1 MDRREFCLNA
11 FLTTAALS
19 APRIC
24 GAYGDIGG
32 HIILVELTGAN
43 DGLNTVVPFKN
54 DRYYSLRPEIGIPKK
69 DVLSLDND
77 QGLHPSLVGIRS
89 LYESG
94 DLRIFQNVGYP
105 EQIQS
110 HFRSIEIWERGGD
123 GRANGREGWLVK
135 QLARLGVDRFDAP
148 GIYLGGTGNI
158 FAGGKH
164 YLGPHSIGKI
174 LSSRD
179 QGTSIDKSGVS
190 IRNPLLASIQQSQ
203 KNHNRR
209 ATSIASKLQ
218 ADKTMF
224 RVRGRQLGGQL
235 RTVCDLI
242 SANVQIPVFKVTLG
256 SFDTHVN
263 QRNQH
268 RNLLR
273 ELDEALTDTVA
284 ALKRIGVWDRV
295 SIITYSEFGRRVAEN
310 GARGTDH
317 GTAAP
322 HFYLSGNVRGGI
334 HGGMADL
341 EKLKKGDLIFKTD
354 YRSVFEFALRHH
366 LGIDRN
372 IFSEFRSIES

>member
-1 MDRREFCLNA
+1 MNRREFCLNA
-11 FLTTAALS
+11 FLAHAALS
-19 APRIC
+19 ASRIC
-24 GAYGDIGG
+24 GASGG
-32 HIILVELTGAN
+32 TDGYIILVELTGAN

-54 DRYYSLRPEIGIPKK
+54 DRYYSFRPEIGIPKN

-89 LYESG
+89 LFESG

-135 QLARLGVDRFDAP
+135 QLAGLDVDRFDAP
-148 GIYLGGTGNI
+148 GIFLGGTGNI
-158 FAGGKH
+158 FAGGQH
-164 YLGPHSIGKI
+164 YLGPHSIGKM
-174 LSSRD
+174 LSSKYQSD
-179 QGTSIDKSGVS
+179 LANGSAPAAK
-190 IRNPLLASIQQSQ
+190 NPLLASIQRSQ
-203 KNHNRR
+203 INHNRR
-209 ATSIASKLQ
+209 ASSILSKLQ

-224 RVRGRQLGGQL
+224 RIRGKQLGRQL
-235 RTVCDLI
+235 RTVCNLI
-242 SANVQIPVFKVTLG
+242 SANVKIPVFKVTLG

-268 RNLLR
+268 RRLLR

-284 ALKRIGVWDRV
+284 AIKRIGVWEKV
-295 SIITYSEFGRRVAEN
+295 AIITYSEFGRRVAEN
-310 GARGTDH
+310 GSRGTEH

-322 HFYLSGNVRGGI
+322 HFYLSGNVDGGI

-366 LGIDRN
+366 LGIDQN
-372 IFSEFRSIES
+372 VFSGFKSIEV

>member
-11 FLTTAALS
+11 FLASAALS

-24 GAYGDIGG
+24 CASGDIDG

-43 DGLNTVVPFKN
+43 DGLNTVIPVKN
-54 DRYYSLRPEIGIPKK
+54 DRYYSLRPEIGIKK
-69 DVLSLDND
+69 QDVLPLDND
-77 QGLHPSLVGIRS
+77 QGLHPSLKGIRS
-89 LYESG
+89 IYETG

-123 GRANGREGWLVK
+123 GRANGRRGWLVK
-135 QLARLGVDRFDAP
+135 QLAELGVERFDAP

-158 FAGGKH
+158 FAGGQH

-174 LSSRD
+174 LSSENQD
-179 QGTSIDKSGVS
+179 ASIDKSTVAS
-190 IRNPLLASIQQSQ
+190 KNPLLASIQRSQ
-203 KNHNRR
+203 ANHNRR
-209 ATSIASKLQ
+209 ASSISSKLQ
-218 ADKTMF
+218 TDKKMF
-224 RVRGRQLGGQL
+224 GIRGKQLGGQL

-284 ALKRIGVWDRV
+284 ALKRIGVWDKV
-295 SIITYSEFGRRVAEN
+295 AIMTYSEFGRRVAEN

-366 LGIDRN
+366 LNIDQN
-372 IFSEFRSIES
+372 IFSGFRSIET

>member
-11 FLTTAALS
+11 FLASAALS

-24 GAYGDIGG
+24 CASGDIDG
-32 HIILVELTGAN
+32 HLILVELTGAN
-43 DGLNTVVPFKN
+43 DGLNTVIPVKN
-54 DRYYSLRPEIGIPKK
+54 DRYYSLRPEIGVNRH
-69 DVLSLDND
+69 DVLSLDDD
-77 QGLHPSLVGIRS
+77 QGLHPSLRGIRS
-89 LYESG
+89 LYETG

-123 GRANGREGWLVK
+123 GRANGRKGWLVK
-135 QLARLGVDRFDAP
+135 QLAEVGVERFDAP

-158 FAGGKH
+158 FAGGQH
-164 YLGPHSIGKI
+164 YLGPHSIGQI
-174 LSSRD
+174 LSSENQD
-179 QGTSIDKSGVS
+179 ASIDKSSVS
-190 IRNPLLASIQQSQ
+190 VKNPLLASIQRSQ
-203 KNHNRR
+203 ANHNRR
-209 ATSIASKLQ
+209 ASSISSKLQ
-218 ADKTMF
+218 TDKTMF
-224 RVRGRQLGGQL
+224 RIRGKHLGGQL

-284 ALKRIGVWDRV
+284 ALKRIGVWDKV
-295 SIITYSEFGRRVAEN
+295 AIMTYSEFGRRVAEN

-366 LGIDRN
+366 LKIDQN
-372 IFSEFRSIES
+372 IFSGFRSIET

>member
-11 FLTTAALS
+11 FLASAALS

-24 GAYGDIGG
+24 CASGDIDG

-43 DGLNTVVPFKN
+43 DGLNTVIPVKN
-54 DRYYSLRPEIGIPKK
+54 DRYYSLRPEIGVNRH
-69 DVLSLDND
+69 DVLSLDDD
-77 QGLHPSLVGIRS
+77 QGLHPSLRGIRS
-89 LYESG
+89 LYETG

-123 GRANGREGWLVK
+123 GRANGRKGWLVK
-135 QLARLGVDRFDAP
+135 QLAELGVERFDAP

-158 FAGGKH
+158 FAGGQH
-164 YLGPHSIGKI
+164 YLGPHSIGQI
-174 LSSRD
+174 LSSENQD
-179 QGTSIDKSGVS
+179 ASIDKSSVS
-190 IRNPLLASIQQSQ
+190 VKNPLLASIQRSQ
-203 KNHNRR
+203 ANHNRR
-209 ATSIASKLQ
+209 ASSISSKLQ
-218 ADKTMF
+218 TDKTIF
-224 RVRGRQLGGQL
+224 RIRGKQLGGQL

-284 ALKRIGVWDRV
+284 ALKRIGVWDKV
-295 SIITYSEFGRRVAEN
+295 AIMTYSEFGRRVAEN

-366 LGIDRN
+366 LKIDQN
-372 IFSEFRSIES
+372 IFSGFRSIET

>member
-11 FLTTAALS
+11 FLASAALS

-24 GAYGDIGG
+24 CASGDIDG

-43 DGLNTVVPFKN
+43 DGLNTVIPVKN
-54 DRYYSLRPEIGIPKK
+54 DRYYSLRPEIGVNRH
-69 DVLSLDND
+69 DVLSLDDD
-77 QGLHPSLVGIRS
+77 QGLHPSLRGIRS
-89 LYESG
+89 LYETG

-105 EQIQS
+105 EQIKS

-123 GRANGREGWLVK
+123 GRANGRKGWLVK
-135 QLARLGVDRFDAP
+135 QLAELGVERFDAP

-158 FAGGKH
+158 FAGGQH
-164 YLGPHSIGKI
+164 YLGPHSIGQI
-174 LSSRD
+174 LSSENQD
-179 QGTSIDKSGVS
+179 ASIDKSSVS
-190 IRNPLLASIQQSQ
+190 VKNPLLASIQRSQ
-203 KNHNRR
+203 ANHNRR
-209 ATSIASKLQ
+209 ASSISSKLQ
-218 ADKTMF
+218 TDKTMF
-224 RVRGRQLGGQL
+224 RIRGKHLGGPL

-284 ALKRIGVWDRV
+284 ALKRIGVWDKV
-295 SIITYSEFGRRVAEN
+295 AIMTYSEFGRRVAEN

-366 LGIDRN
+366 LKIDQN
-372 IFSEFRSIES
+372 IFSGFRSIET

>member
-11 FLTTAALS
+11 FLASAALS

-24 GAYGDIGG
+24 CASGDIDG

-43 DGLNTVVPFKN
+43 DGLNTVIPVKN
-54 DRYYSLRPEIGIPKK
+54 DRYYSLRPEIGVNRH
-69 DVLSLDND
+69 DVLSLDDD
-77 QGLHPSLVGIRS
+77 QGLHPSLRGIRS
-89 LYESG
+89 LYETG

-105 EQIQS
+105 EQIKS

-123 GRANGREGWLVK
+123 GRANGRKGWLVK
-135 QLARLGVDRFDAP
+135 QLAELGVERFDAP

-158 FAGGKH
+158 FAGGQH
-164 YLGPHSIGKI
+164 YLGPHSIGQI
-174 LSSRD
+174 LSSENQD
-179 QGTSIDKSGVS
+179 ASIDKSSVS
-190 IRNPLLASIQQSQ
+190 VKNPLLASIQRSQ
-203 KNHNRR
+203 ANHNRR
-209 ATSIASKLQ
+209 ASSISSKLQ
-218 ADKTMF
+218 TDKTMF
-224 RVRGRQLGGQL
+224 RIRGKHLGGQL

-284 ALKRIGVWDRV
+284 ALKRIGVWDKV
-295 SIITYSEFGRRVAEN
+295 AIMTYSEFGRRVAEN

-366 LGIDRN
+366 LKIDQN
-372 IFSEFRSIES
+372 IFSGFRSIET

>member
-11 FLTTAALS
+11 FLASAALS

-24 GAYGDIGG
+24 CASGDIDG

-43 DGLNTVVPFKN
+43 DGLNTVIPVKN
-54 DRYYSLRPEIGIPKK
+54 DRYYSLRPEIGVNRH
-69 DVLSLDND
+69 DVLSLDDD
-77 QGLHPSLVGIRS
+77 QGLHPSLRGIRS
-89 LYESG
+89 LYETG

-123 GRANGREGWLVK
+123 GRANGRKGWLVK
-135 QLARLGVDRFDAP
+135 QLAELGVERFDAP

-158 FAGGKH
+158 FAGGQH
-164 YLGPHSIGKI
+164 YLGPHSIGQI
-174 LSSRD
+174 LSSENQD
-179 QGTSIDKSGVS
+179 ASIDKSSVS
-190 IRNPLLASIQQSQ
+190 VKNPLLASIQRSQ
-203 KNHNRR
+203 ANHNRR
-209 ATSIASKLQ
+209 ASSISSKLQ
-218 ADKTMF
+218 TDKTMF
-224 RVRGRQLGGQL
+224 RIRGKHLGGQL

-284 ALKRIGVWDRV
+284 ALKRIGVWDKV
-295 SIITYSEFGRRVAEN
+295 AIMTYSEFGRRVAEN

-366 LGIDRN
+366 LKIDQN
-372 IFSEFRSIES
+372 IFSGFRSIET

>member
-11 FLTTAALS
+11 FLASAALS

-24 GAYGDIGG
+24 CASGDIDG

-43 DGLNTVVPFKN
+43 DGLNTVIPVKN
-54 DRYYSLRPEIGIPKK
+54 DRYYSLRPEIGVNRH
-69 DVLSLDND
+69 DVLSLDDD
-77 QGLHPSLVGIRS
+77 QGLHPSLRGIRS
-89 LYESG
+89 LYETG

-123 GRANGREGWLVK
+123 GRANGRKGWLVK
-135 QLARLGVDRFDAP
+135 QLAELGVERFDAP

-158 FAGGKH
+158 FAGGQH
-164 YLGPHSIGKI
+164 YLGPHSIGQI
-174 LSSRD
+174 LSSENQD
-179 QGTSIDKSGVS
+179 ASIDKSSVS
-190 IRNPLLASIQQSQ
+190 VKNPLLASIQRSQ
-203 KNHNRR
+203 ANHNRR
-209 ATSIASKLQ
+209 ASSISSKLQ
-218 ADKTMF
+218 TDKTIF
-224 RVRGRQLGGQL
+224 RIRGKQLGGQL

-284 ALKRIGVWDRV
+284 ALKRIGVWDKV
-295 SIITYSEFGRRVAEN
+295 AIMTYSEFGRRVAEN

-366 LGIDRN
+366 LKIDQN
-372 IFSEFRSIES
+372 IFSGFRSIEA

>member
-1 MDRREFCLNA
+1 M
-11 FLTTAALS
+11 
-19 APRIC
+19 
-24 GAYGDIGG
+24 
-32 HIILVELTGAN
+32 
-43 DGLNTVVPFKN
+43 
-54 DRYYSLRPEIGIPKK
+54 
-69 DVLSLDND
+69 
-77 QGLHPSLVGIRS
+77 
-89 LYESG
+89 
-94 DLRIFQNVGYP
+94 
-105 EQIQS
+105 
-110 HFRSIEIWERGGD
+110 
-123 GRANGREGWLVK
+123 
-135 QLARLGVDRFDAP
+135 
-148 GIYLGGTGNI
+148 
-158 FAGGKH
+158 
-164 YLGPHSIGKI
+164 
-174 LSSRD
+174 
-179 QGTSIDKSGVS
+179 
-190 IRNPLLASIQQSQ
+190 
-203 KNHNRR
+203 
-209 ATSIASKLQ
+209 
-218 ADKTMF
+218 
-224 RVRGRQLGGQL
+224 
-235 RTVCDLI
+235 RTVCNLI

-366 LGIDRN
+366 LRIEQN
-372 IFSEFRSIES
+372 IFSEFRSIEA

>member
-11 FLTTAALS
+11 FLASAALS

-24 GAYGDIGG
+24 CASGDIDG

-43 DGLNTVVPFKN
+43 DGLNTVIPVKN
-54 DRYYSLRPEIGIPKK
+54 DRYYSLRPEIGVNRH
-69 DVLSLDND
+69 DVLSLDDD
-77 QGLHPSLVGIRS
+77 QGLHPSLRGIRS
-89 LYESG
+89 LYETG

-123 GRANGREGWLVK
+123 GRANGRKGWLVK
-135 QLARLGVDRFDAP
+135 QLAELGVERFDAP

-158 FAGGKH
+158 FAGGQH
-164 YLGPHSIGKI
+164 YLGPHSIGQI
-174 LSSRD
+174 LSSENQD
-179 QGTSIDKSGVS
+179 ASIDKSSASVK
-190 IRNPLLASIQQSQ
+190 NPLLASIQRSQ
-203 KNHNRR
+203 ANHNRR
-209 ATSIASKLQ
+209 ASSISSKLQ
-218 ADKTMF
+218 TDKTMF
-224 RVRGRQLGGQL
+224 RIRGKQLGGQL

-284 ALKRIGVWDRV
+284 ALKRIGVWDKV
-295 SIITYSEFGRRVAEN
+295 AIMTYSEFGRRVAEN

-366 LGIDRN
+366 LKIDQN
-372 IFSEFRSIES
+372 IFSGFRSIET

>member
-11 FLTTAALS
+11 FLASAALS

-24 GAYGDIGG
+24 CASGDIDG

-43 DGLNTVVPFKN
+43 DGLNTVIPVKN
-54 DRYYSLRPEIGIPKK
+54 DRYYSLRPEIGVNRH
-69 DVLSLDND
+69 DVLSLDDD
-77 QGLHPSLVGIRS
+77 QGLHPSLRGIRS
-89 LYESG
+89 LYETG

-123 GRANGREGWLVK
+123 GRANGRKGWLVK
-135 QLARLGVDRFDAP
+135 QLAEVGVERFDAP

-158 FAGGKH
+158 FAGGQH
-164 YLGPHSIGKI
+164 YLGPHSIGQI
-174 LSSRD
+174 LSSENQD
-179 QGTSIDKSGVS
+179 ASIDKSSVS
-190 IRNPLLASIQQSQ
+190 VKNPLLASIQRSQ
-203 KNHNRR
+203 ANHNRR
-209 ATSIASKLQ
+209 ASSISSKLQ
-218 ADKTMF
+218 TDKTMF
-224 RVRGRQLGGQL
+224 RIRGKHLGGQL

-284 ALKRIGVWDRV
+284 ALKRIGVWDKV
-295 SIITYSEFGRRVAEN
+295 AIMTYSEFGRRVAEN

-366 LGIDRN
+366 LKIDQN
-372 IFSEFRSIES
+372 IFSGFRSIET